1 VIVGGGWGG
10 GWVGVGGVGGRG
22 GMGGVV
28 VRGYKEDKYEFIL
41 INSKHKLRLMN
52 HMSLLVKLRQQN
64 VKTKPENWY
73 DMLEK

>member
-1 VIVGGGWGG
+1 VWGGGGVGWGG
-10 GWVGVGGVGGRG
+10 EREGGGGEGEVG
-22 GMGGVV
+22 V